1 MANTKELPTLA
12 GVKVRTRKRDEK
24 TKYDPT
30 AFCEQI
36 VEGFNATDGN
46 FEEITKFLDQS
57 GSTLDY
63 RYVILC

>member
-30 AFCEQI
+30 SFCEQI
-36 VEGFNATDGN
+36 VEGINKSDGN
-46 FEEITKFLDQS
+46 FDEISKFLDQS
-57 GSTLDY
+57 SSALDY
-63 RYVILC
+63 RCVKHC